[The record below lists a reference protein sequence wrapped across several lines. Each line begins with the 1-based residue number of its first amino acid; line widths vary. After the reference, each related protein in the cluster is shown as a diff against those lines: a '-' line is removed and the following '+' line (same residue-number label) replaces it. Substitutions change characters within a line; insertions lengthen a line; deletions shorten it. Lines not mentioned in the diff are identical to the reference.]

1 MKGLYGFSA
10 FIMLFFVYNVTFVKA
25 QGDILTP
32 EPTIYFF
39 GSDDC
44 EFCKIEFKYI
54 FDEGFKYE
62 YQNISKD
69 AHARDL
75 YQQIIDKHN
84 IGNII
89 PVAVIGE
96 VALVGFNN
104 KNTTGEA
111 IKQAV
116 EKAKY
121 SDVRTVQ
128 DHLARAP
135 KTAVVAGRG
144 CKGLECE
151 TNNQQFIFK
160 LPFLGVVD
168 LQKFSLLSLS
178 VILGFIEGFSLYVLW
193 VFAIFLMLLSKIS
206 SNKKII
212 IFTSALL
219 VTMTSVHNILLQSW
233 YFTWDFTTLFQSELT
248 QAYLKIIELNR
259 LSILARQG
267 YFLVHTVSYII
278 AIGLAFALAT
288 WGCLKLREYDG
299 TLTQKSP
306 YLGGAIVFILGTL
319 FILITKL

>member
-1 MKGLYGFSA
+1 M
-10 FIMLFFVYNVTFVKA
+10 
-25 QGDILTP
+25 
-32 EPTIYFF
+32 
-39 GSDDC
+39 
-44 EFCKIEFKYI
+44 
-54 FDEGFKYE
+54 
-62 YQNISKD
+62 
-69 AHARDL
+69 
-75 YQQIIDKHN
+75 
-84 IGNII
+84 
-89 PVAVIGE
+89 
-96 VALVGFNN
+96 VGFNN

-111 IKQAV
+111 IKRAV

-121 SDVRTVQ
+121 SDVRTVE

-135 KTAVVAGRG
+135 KTAVVAGSG

-259 LSILARQG
+259 LSTLARQG

-278 AIGLAFALAT
+278 AIGLVFVLAT

-299 TLTQKSP
+299 RLAQKSP
-306 YLGGAIVFILGTL
+306 YLSGAIIFILGTL